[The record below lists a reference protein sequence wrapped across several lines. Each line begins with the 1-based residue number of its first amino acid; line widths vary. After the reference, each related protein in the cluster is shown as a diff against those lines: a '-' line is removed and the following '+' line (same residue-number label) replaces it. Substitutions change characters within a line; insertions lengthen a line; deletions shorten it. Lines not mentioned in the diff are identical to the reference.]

1 MNKFKSKDI
10 CVLIPTKDRL
20 HKIKNLLNSLSN
32 QTLAVGRVIVIAS
45 GSDIRKDVL
54 KFKDKLP
61 IEYFFCEPPGQIRQ
75 RKMGV
80 SKLTKKT
87 KLVATLDDD
96 IILEPDAIEKI
107 LNFWNQVEP
116 ETAGIGFNIT
126 NMEAHRSNFWKILF
140 YLSSKRPG
148 IVLKSG
154 FPTSIMNVGENIKTE
169 WLNGGATTWRQDI
182 LIANIHK
189 KSIDAKW
196 APCEDL
202 IFSYPIGKMYP
213 MYVCAESKVI
223 HDDIII
229 SQLTFSQLWYRG
241 EILSIWMIFFVSQYS
256 DLSIFKSSIALF
268 AIALVNILK
277 YSILFKFKL
286 LGMEFG
292 RIKGL
297 FLALISVL
305 KKRELSDILS

>member
-1 MNKFKSKDI
+1 MNRYISKDI
-10 CVLIPTKDRL
+10 CVLVPTKDRP
-20 HKIKNLLNSLSN
+20 HKIVNLLKSLTQ
-32 QTLAVGRVIVIAS
+32 QTEKVGRVIIVAS
-45 GSDIRKDVL
+45 GADISALVRTFESL
-54 KFKDKLP
+54 LP
-61 IEYFFCEPPGQIRQ
+61 VEYYYCEPAGQIRQ

-80 SKLTKKT
+80 SKLNEKT

-96 IILEPDAIEKI
+96 IILESDAVEKI
-107 LNFWNQVEP
+107 IKFWNQVEP

-126 NMEAHRSNFWKILF
+126 NMETHRSSFWKILF

-148 IVLKSG
+148 VVLKSG
-154 FPTSIMNVGENIKTE
+154 FPTSITNVTENIKTE

-202 IFSYPIGKMYP
+202 IFSYPIGKMNP

-223 HDDIII
+223 HDDVIM

-241 EILSIWMIFFVSQYS
+241 EILSVWMIFFVSQYS
-256 DLSIFKSSIALF
+256 DLSILKSSIALF

-277 YSILFKFKL
+277 YFILFKFKL

-297 FLALISVL
+297 CLALISVL
-305 KKRELSDILS
+305 KKRELSDIVS

>member
-1 MNKFKSKDI
+1 M
-10 CVLIPTKDRL
+10 
-20 HKIKNLLNSLSN
+20 
-32 QTLAVGRVIVIAS
+32 
-45 GSDIRKDVL
+45 
-54 KFKDKLP
+54 
-61 IEYFFCEPPGQIRQ
+61 
-75 RKMGV
+75 
-80 SKLTKKT
+80 
-87 KLVATLDDD
+87 ATLDDD

-126 NMEAHRSNFWKILF
+126 NMETHRSSFWKILF

-148 IVLKSG
+148 VVLKSG
-154 FPTSIMNVGENIKTE
+154 FPTSITNVTENIKTE

-223 HDDIII
+223 HDDVIM

-241 EILSIWMIFFVSQYS
+241 EILSVWMIFFVSQYS
-256 DLSIFKSSIALF
+256 DLSILKSSIALF
-268 AIALVNILK
+268 AIALANILK
-277 YSILFKFKL
+277 YFILFKFKL

-297 FLALISVL
+297 CLALISVL
-305 KKRELSDILS
+305 KKRELSDIVS